1 MRGTLGS
8 VPSSFMGNENVGE
21 AKHKGDGRNGNGF
34 DLADLVEVCFEQ
46 QEGMEDGMECVER

>member
-1 MRGTLGS
+1 
-8 VPSSFMGNENVGE
+8 MGNENVGE

-46 QEGMEDGMECVER
+46 QEGMEDGMECVKR

>member
-1 MRGTLGS
+1 
-8 VPSSFMGNENVGE
+8 MGNENVGE

-46 QEGMEDGMECVER
+46 QEGIEDGLECVER